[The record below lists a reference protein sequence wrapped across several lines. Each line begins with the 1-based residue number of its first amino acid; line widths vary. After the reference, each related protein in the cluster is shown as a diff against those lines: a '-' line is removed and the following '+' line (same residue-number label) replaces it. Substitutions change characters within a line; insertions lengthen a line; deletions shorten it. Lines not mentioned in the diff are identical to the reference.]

1 MAAKMYLIHNKLF
14 DETFTA
20 HIEKNGTGWVGLVPD
35 IPELKCYGNTIEEVE
50 QKLPSEV
57 NQELIREEEA
67 WERLLTKA
75 ARSETIAKLEAQAQ
89 QNYDEG
95 NTLNLSLYHEQS

>member
-20 HIEKNGTGWVGLVPD
+20 HIEKNGAGWVGLVPD
-35 IPELKCYGNTIEEVE
+35 IPELKCYGDTIEEVE
-50 QKLPSEV
+50 QKLPGEV

-67 WERLLTKA
+67 WERLLTEA
-75 ARSETIAKLEAQAQ
+75 ATSETIAKLEAQAQ
-89 QNYDEG
+89 KNYDEG
-95 NTLNLSLYHEQS
+95 KYTELVPLS

>member
-1 MAAKMYLIHNKLF
+1 MAAKTYLIHNKLF

-20 HIEKNGTGWVGLVPD
+20 HIERNGAGWVGLVPD
-35 IPELKCYGNTIEEVE
+35 IPELKCFGDTIEEVE
-50 QKLPSEV
+50 QKLPGEV

-67 WERLLTKA
+67 WECLLTEA
-75 ARSETIAKLEAQAQ
+75 ATSETIAKLEAQAQ

-95 NTLNLSLYHEQS
+95 KYTELVPLS

>member
-1 MAAKMYLIHNKLF
+1 MVAKTYLIHNELF

-20 HIEKNGTGWVGLVPD
+20 HIEKNGDGWVGLVPD
-35 IPELKCYGNTIEEVE
+35 IPELKCHGDTVEAVE
-50 QKLPSEV
+50 QKLPGEV

-75 ARSETIAKLEAQAQ
+75 ATSETIAKLEAQAQ
-89 QNYDEG
+89 KNYNEG
-95 NTLNLSLYHEQS
+95 KYTELVTLS